1 MSTSKN
7 LLSSNTKDMT
17 DIKHTDRSNL
27 GQIEKKFDLLS
38 TETQH
43 TDSVEARSA
52 AIHLTATLDREVFKG
67 QYSSSGLEAIEA
79 VVARELATLQAQTS
93 QQVEEA
99 VRKLPRCDCG
109 LSRAFTPNYQD
120 DEEDKATERAEMEEK
135 SDIEMMEQ
143 DNSNHQD

>member
-1 MSTSKN
+1 MSTHTED
-7 LLSSNTKDMT
+7 TKDT
-17 DIKHTDRSNL
+17 NSPDSI
-27 GQIEKKFDLLS
+27 S
-38 TETQH
+38 TEKDVYQH

-99 VRKLPRCDCG
+99 VLQADATGAYHSGYLAGKAEVEEAVRKLSPWLQHDATCFLYLEEGTPDQCDCG
-109 LSRAFTPNYQD
+109 LSRALTP
-120 DEEDKATERAEMEEK
+120 
-135 SDIEMMEQ
+135 
-143 DNSNHQD
+143 NHQD